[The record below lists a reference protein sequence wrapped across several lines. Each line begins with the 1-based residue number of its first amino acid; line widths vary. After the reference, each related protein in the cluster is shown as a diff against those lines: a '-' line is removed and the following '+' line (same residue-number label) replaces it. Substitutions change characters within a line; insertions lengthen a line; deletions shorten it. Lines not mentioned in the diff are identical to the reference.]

1 MGLHA
6 EFDINMNY
14 EAQKIIK
21 ALREA
26 RLAKGMR
33 QTELSKLSGVPQA
46 QISRIEASGVDIRLS
61 SLAALA
67 HALDLEVALVP
78 RKAVPAVKSITRQT
92 SEHPPVQPAAIGKE
106 LQRVQE
112 AIRAM
117 QVKIPEIPNLD
128 ALRKAHAAIKP
139 LKIDMSFL
147 QPLRELRTTLERIQR
162 SQKDW
167 AKIAEV
173 ARSMTHLRNQII
185 HTRPSPEIQ
194 DGPRPAYTLD
204 DDDDA

>member
-1 MGLHA
+1 MGCYA
-6 EFDINMNY
+6 QIDIKMNY
-14 EAQKIIK
+14 EAQKIIE

-26 RLAKGMR
+26 RLAKGMS

-46 QISRIEASGVDIRLS
+46 QISRIEANSVDIRLS

-67 HALDLEVALVP
+67 HARDLEVALVP
-78 RKAVPAVKSITRQT
+78 RQAVLAVKSITRQT
-92 SEHPPVQPAAIGKE
+92 FEHQPVQPAAIGKE

-112 AIRAM
+112 AIRAI

-147 QPLRELRTTLERIQR
+147 EPLRDIRATVEQIQR

-167 AKIAEV
+167 AKIGEV
-173 ARSMTHLRNQII
+173 ARTMTQLRNQIV
-185 HTRPSPEIQ
+185 HTLPSPEIQ
-194 DGPRPAYTLD
+194 DTPRPAYTLD
-204 DDDDA
+204 EDDDA